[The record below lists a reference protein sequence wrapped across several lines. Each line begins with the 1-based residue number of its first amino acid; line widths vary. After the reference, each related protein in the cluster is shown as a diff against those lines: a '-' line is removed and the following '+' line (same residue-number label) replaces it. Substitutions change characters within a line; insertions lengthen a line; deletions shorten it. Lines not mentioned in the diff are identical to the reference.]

1 MHILVSEGMICMKKI
16 YCVYD
21 NKNNEQLLLVAD
33 TVKEVAK
40 YVEMRPRYVLQ
51 SILRG
56 NTVNKHKYIVKRVFL
71 ID

>member
-1 MHILVSEGMICMKKI
+1 MKV

-33 TVKEVAK
+33 TVKEVANF
-40 YVEMRPRYVLQ
+40 VGARRLYVLQ

-56 NTVNKHKYIVKRVFL
+56 NTVNKKKYIIKRVE
-71 ID
+71 I

>member
-1 MHILVSEGMICMKKI
+1 MKV

-33 TVKEVAK
+33 TVKEVANFVGARRL
-40 YVEMRPRYVLQ
+40 YVSQ

-56 NTVNKHKYIVKRVFL
+56 NTVNKKKYIIKRVE
-71 ID
+71 I